1 MMVESRFPNF
11 VVLSESDRRHEL
23 ARCRAR
29 IATLGRKLNAVVHI
43 CEAGPPRDGPLADW
57 PYVAKDMFANGV
69 TAATWGCVES
79 LVEIAAPAP
88 VLSRL
93 DDAGACRLAAAEMTE
108 LAYEPSGH
116 NAARGRALNPWSV
129 EAVAG
134 GSSSGAAVLVAA
146 GCCTFA
152 LGSDS
157 GGSVRIPAHCCG
169 VTALKPTWG
178 AIPVDGA
185 MPLAPSL
192 DTVGIIARAAVEIGK
207 VWDIFG
213 DRPDGVGAVRSAVV
227 LIDALE
233 ASDDDIAGAC
243 REGIL
248 AIGDL
253 GVKLVERAGMPDDAD
268 RQSLLVLQAEAA
280 RTHHSRLEDS
290 RIESTLRKRLHKGLA
305 IADEELAA
313 SLKAR
318 DALLAEFLAR
328 TLGEADVALL
338 PVMPITTP
346 PVAEVD
352 PSLPTFKAKT
362 LYALSRFTRFA
373 NYLGLPVLAVPTGF
387 DSRGLP
393 IGLQVVGRPGA
404 EKSLVA
410 IGTALQRH
418 RDWHGRV
425 PTEIAGDIA
434 AEKGLAA

>member
-1 MMVESRFPNF
+1 MVGSRFPDF
-11 VVLSESDRRHEL
+11 VALSEAGRRHEL
-23 ARCRAR
+23 ARCRVR
-29 IATLGRKLNAVVHI
+29 IATLGRKLNAVVHV

-79 LVEIAAPAP
+79 PVEIAAPAR
-88 VLSRL
+88 VLSCL
-93 DDAGACRLAAAEMTE
+93 DEAGACRLAAAEMTE

-116 NAARGRALNPWSV
+116 NAARGRALNPWSSEV
-129 EAVAG
+129 VAG
-134 GSSSGAAVLVAA
+134 GSSSGAAVLVAS
-146 GCCTFA
+146 GCCAFA
-152 LGSDS
+152 VGSDT

-192 DTVGIIARAAVEIGK
+192 DTVGIIARTAAEIGM
-207 VWDIFG
+207 VWDVVR
-213 DRPDGVGAVRSAVV
+213 DCPDGAGTVRSAVV

-233 ASDDDIAGAC
+233 ASDDDIARTC
-243 REGIL
+243 RDGIR

-253 GVKLVERAGMPDDAD
+253 GVKLAERAGMPDDAD

-280 RTHHSRLEDS
+280 RTHRGRLDDP
-290 RIESTLRKRLHKGLA
+290 RIEPTLRKRFRKGLT
-305 IADEELAA
+305 IADEDLTA
-313 SLKAR
+313 SLIAR
-318 DALLAEFLAR
+318 DALLTEFLAR
-328 TLGEADVALL
+328 TMGEADVALL

-346 PVAEVD
+346 PVADVD
-352 PSLPTFKAKT
+352 PRLPTFKAKT

-387 DSRGLP
+387 DGRGLP
-393 IGLQVVGRPGA
+393 IGLQIVGRPGA
-404 EKSLVA
+404 EKSLIA
-410 IGTALQRH
+410 IGTALQAH
-418 RDWHGRV
+418 RDWHGRI